1 MSHLLARAGV
11 HAGKAAVRAATGA
24 TARAAAGA
32 TAQRSLINL
41 AVHVER
47 NVTMNLAGQAWRR
60 AVFDAKPKT
69 FLLAGGTA
77 VGLYAA
83 KKTVEAA
90 APGIAGLLPSIPVS
104 ASDVVKHSVRFMRRT
119 ASGIYS
125 FCSGV
130 VSWTCWISSIAYYK
144 SGSIVLAMAALFHG
158 SLLVPE
164 SKVPAG
170 AHRRSQDE
178 SEHAQG
184 RKNDDCEQSQFDA
197 RFSAHPCAPWQESPK
212 KAELPWPS
220 R

>member
-32 TAQRSLINL
+32 TARRSLINL

-60 AVFDAKPKT
+60 AVFDAKPKA

-90 APGIAGLLPSIPVS
+90 APGIAGMLPSIPVS
-104 ASDVVKHSVRFMRRT
+104 APDVVKHSVRFMRRT

-125 FCSGV
+125 FCSFCSGV
-130 VSWTCWISSIAYYK
+130 VSWTCWISSVAYYK
-144 SGSIVLAMAALFHG
+144 SASIVWVMAALFHG
-158 SLLVPE
+158 SLFAPE
-164 SKVPAG
+164 SKVPTG
-170 AHRRSQDE
+170 ADRRSQDE
-178 SEHAQG
+178 SEHMQD
-184 RKNDDCEQSQFDA
+184 RKTDDREQSQLDA
-197 RFSAHPCAPWQESPK
+197 RFSAHPCAP
-212 KAELPWPS
+212 
-220 R
+220 